1 MDTDATRS
9 TLSVPSAS
17 GPARLEIYSS
27 AYTLSDMEIF
37 VFPQLLYGLMLANVM
52 SEKLWAWRADPWFEG
67 VEAMPPE
74 KRVMRL
80 KQYIMDHYTFN
91 LDLETWGLTTKEA
104 ELARFRE
111 HVDENILRES
121 NALFGYEGD
130 KYYFSI
136 DIRRHFGLDRY
147 TTDIIPYWKTET
159 MQAMDA
165 FVRKPGWRTGG
176 GECVSLAALYAA
188 ALFVVARIP
197 LDDIWLFATPLHSQ
211 NYIDVG
217 DGILTNNRRVVTKVM
232 FFNGSELSQKA
243 RRALENEKI
252 TVVAHRSGW
261 IHTMYPEATIN
272 MEAYGRFGQR
282 LSRYLRSPFN
292 PEVFGNFIRCHPD
305 FQRCFCY
312 RHKAEGGGE
321 LYIECEKALRYEEST
336 KLRVSDQSRK
346 KLLSLIDRDEFY
358 PGPIP
363 GRLVVNDLE
372 EFIRSEKIDF
382 DKPEDCFRLQ
392 ARFCSACNESCNILQ
407 ALQQFVHIVPR
418 LPDVA
423 GKRPVS
429 SQPVELSPEMDRET
443 VVRVLG
449 EQRATNESVDL
460 AFHAARIP
468 GDWFEPYWHAALN
481 RNPVSIEGSAACDTL
496 DAVAAELASMDT
508 ESIYEGERIAQPDE
522 VWNFRTGDG
531 FEKAAALAN
540 IARSRGASGLVLLR
554 EGDRVRLQAGDQVWE
569 FVSAKP
575 MPDARWVLG

>member
-1 MDTDATRS
+1 MNTNATIS
-9 TLSVPSAS
+9 SLSVPTIS
-17 GPARLEIYSS
+17 GPARLEMYSS

-37 VFPQLLYGLMLANVM
+37 VFPQLLYALMLANLM
-52 SEKLWAWRADPWFEG
+52 SERLWAWREDPWFRGIESL
-67 VEAMPPE
+67 PPE

-104 ELARFRE
+104 ELSRFRSYI
-111 HVDENILRES
+111 DEKILRES

-147 TTDIIPYWKTET
+147 TTDVIPYWKTET

-165 FVRKPGWRTGG
+165 FIRKPDWRTGG
-176 GECVSLAALYAA
+176 GECVSLATLYAA

-217 DGILTNNRRVVTKVM
+217 EGILTNNRRVVTKVM

-261 IHTMYPEATIN
+261 MHTMYPEATIDR
-272 MEAYGRFGQR
+272 ESYERFGEK
-282 LSRYLRSPFN
+282 LSRYLRSSFT
-292 PEVFGNFIRCHPD
+292 PEIFGNFIRCHPT

-312 RHKAEGGGE
+312 RHKGEGGSE

-346 KLLSLIDRDEFY
+346 KLLALIDRDEFY
-358 PGPIP
+358 PEPIP

-372 EFIRSEKIDF
+372 AFIRNEKIDF
-382 DKPEDCFRLQ
+382 DKVEDCLQ
-392 ARFCSACNESCNILQ
+392 FQTRFCSICTESCDILQ
-407 ALQQFVHIVPR
+407 ALQKFVHIIPR
-418 LPDVA
+418 LPTA
-423 GKRPVS
+423 EGKRSLVS
-429 SQPVELSPEMDRET
+429 KPVELSLEMDRET
-443 VVRVLG
+443 VITTLA
-449 EQRATNESVDL
+449 EQRAFNESVDL
-460 AFHAARIP
+460 AFHAARLP

-481 RNPVSIEGSAACDTL
+481 RNPVCIEGAESYPSL
-496 DAVAAELASMDT
+496 EAVAAELAAMDA
-508 ESIYEGERIAQPDE
+508 ESIYEGQRIAQPDE

-531 FEKAAALAN
+531 FEKAATLAN
-540 IARSRGASGLVLLR
+540 IARSRGASAILLICR
-554 EGDRVRLQAGDQVWE
+554 GERVRLEVGEEAWE
-569 FVSAKP
+569 FSSSKSLPA
-575 MPDARWVLG
+575 ARWELG